1 MGRPQFHWAKLD
13 VDVSRRGTTVK
24 VNACV
29 PDEDG
34 GPALT
39 ALTVKLKVLFR
50 GSSTEAAEESKP
62 DGLR

>member
-1 MGRPQFHWAKLD
+1 MVVRSCEYGTPTVPLGKKFD

-50 GSSTEAAEESKP
+50 GSCTEAAE
-62 DGLR
+62 